1 MKTLV
6 SVNEKGGVG
15 KTALLNQLA
24 FYFYHVK
31 KSRILIV
38 DTDTQKNTTYCQ
50 KKHKASIEMP
60 GLTSSE
66 LFTRNITPQ
75 SIDTTESCIYY
86 VPGDYSLADLE
97 KKDINKAAKHFH
109 ENIKNLSA
117 SGFEY
122 CFVDTAATIGT
133 KLTATLLSADYII
146 APIELEIFSIT
157 GVADLKNVIDKIS
170 KINKSLK
177 FIGMIPNKVDYRNHL
192 TKSNLTKLKENMSNL
207 LIPHE
212 IGNRTS
218 ISVATALGVPVSAIK
233 KSAARVAAKEISAFS
248 EYVYEKMQ

>member
-31 KSRILIV
+31 KNRILII

-50 KKHKASIEMP
+50 KKHETSTEIPRLAS
-60 GLTSSE
+60 SD
-66 LFTRNITPQ
+66 LFTRSITLP
-75 SIDTTESCIYY
+75 SIDTTEPCIYF
-86 VPGDYSLADLE
+86 VPSDYNLADLE
-97 KKDINKAAKHFH
+97 KKDINKAAKYFH
-109 ENIKNLSA
+109 ENIKKFSA
-117 SGFEY
+117 IGFEY

-133 KLTATLLSADYII
+133 KLTATLLSADYVI

-170 KINKSLK
+170 KINKSLT

-192 TKSNLTKLKENMSNL
+192 TKSNLAKLKENMSSL

-233 KSAARVAAKEISAFS
+233 KSAARIAAKEISAFS
-248 EYVYEKMQ
+248 EYVYAKMQ